1 MFLLPQH
8 LEGKI
13 DHNCHKFVDK
23 IIIIEHGLG
32 NHCDAYGIVLCSFFS
47 DMLVCLDI
55 LTAAELNKSLVIKEK
70 GFYHIGKI
78 RKYGLTS

>member
-1 MFLLPQH
+1 MDL
-8 LEGKI
+8 
-13 DHNCHKFVDK
+13 V
-23 IIIIEHGLG
+23 IIAMHMALY
-32 NHCDAYGIVLCSFFS
+32 CAFFS